1 MPSFIIVGCV
11 GDFKDGNLFTP
22 TPFHEQAQKDL
33 SWIRS
38 IPLRSSSS
46 LFYPLI
52 KFLIPSPFLLPN
64 ADIAS
69 ASSRRR
75 IHRIISICLI
85 CFIIY
90 SISDCSWFLI
100 SRLQVWVNRL
110 LKRWM
115 FDYSLCKITDVD
127 IALGSHLI
135 NIKTCLCYLN
145 SFPPWRSLLRNYL
158 AQVIQIYIIVVQ
170 QVKVYNLR
178 ILFTYLCVK
187 FLSYNCKN

>member
-11 GDFKDGNLFTP
+11 GDFKEGELFTP
-22 TPFHEQAQKDL
+22 NPFHEQPQKDL

-38 IPLRSSSS
+38 ILLWSSSS

-64 ADIAS
+64 ADVAR

-100 SRLQVWVNRL
+100 SRLQVWDNRL

-115 FDYSLCKITDVD
+115 SDCSLCKITDVD

-135 NIKTCLCYLN
+135 NITTCLCCSN
-145 SFPPWRSLLRNYL
+145 SFPLWRLLLRNYL

-170 QVKVYNLR
+170 QVKVYNFVYFSH
-178 ILFTYLCVK
+178 IYV
-187 FLSYNCKN
+187 